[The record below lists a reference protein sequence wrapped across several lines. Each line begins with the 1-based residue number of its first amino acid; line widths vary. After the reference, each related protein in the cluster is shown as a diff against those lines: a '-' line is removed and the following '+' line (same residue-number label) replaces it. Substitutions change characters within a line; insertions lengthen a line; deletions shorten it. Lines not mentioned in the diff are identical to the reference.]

1 MNKPINA
8 PNFGVIKIKKIKV
21 TDKLIISCVLVLFAW
36 ILAGLNTWNPDY
48 DLYKLSYD
56 NMSWEKIAD
65 TRAIGYSFV
74 IFIFKSLGFS
84 FQGYMALVCFL
95 VLLSI
100 YKSIKQYT
108 DNCNLAFFA
117 YLIYPFLID
126 PIQIK
131 QWVASAI
138 VLYSLR
144 YLTETTNKNII
155 RFVICVLL
163 ATLIH
168 SSCVYY
174 AVFILIFLIKSPFA
188 LLVTSFVASIGML
201 SLASIL
207 IDKIRYLDFFV
218 QWTKGQL
225 DNYLLSANEVASKT
239 YLFLL
244 IGLTI
249 GVMLYIKEYGFTRGQ
264 KVVNNQIREYSDIL
278 TKVSLLCIPSL
289 GFMIVHQEF
298 YRLFRGM
305 FFVYYAMF
313 FYKRNALSR
322 SFKILF
328 IIAGI
333 AIALFMFYKE
343 FSSTAYYY
351 EAVTKP
357 LFENNI
363 FFDWFE

>member
-1 MNKPINA
+1 MNIPTNS
-8 PNFGVIKIKKIKV
+8 PNFGVIRIKKTKI
-21 TDKLIISCVLVLFAW
+21 TDKLLIGCFLVLLAW
-36 ILAGLNTWNPDY
+36 IIAGLNTWNPDY
-48 DLYKLSYD
+48 DLYKLSYN
-56 NMSWEKIAD
+56 NMNWEKITD

-84 FQGYMALVCFL
+84 FQGYMALMSFL
-95 VLLSI
+95 VLLSV

-108 DNCNLAFFA
+108 NNYNLAFLA

-144 YLTETTNKNII
+144 YLTETTKRNII
-155 RFVICVLL
+155 RFAICALL
-163 ATLIH
+163 ATLVH

-174 AVFILIFLIKSPFA
+174 AVFILVFFIKSPFT
-188 LLVTSFVASIGML
+188 LLVTSVVASVSML
-201 SLASIL
+201 SLASVF
-207 IDKIRYLDFFV
+207 IDKIRYLEFFV

-249 GVMLYIKEYGFTRGQ
+249 GILLYIKEYGFTRGQ
-264 KVVNNQIREYSDIL
+264 KVANNQIREYSDIL

-328 IIAGI
+328 IMAGL

-357 LFENNI
+357 LFENNML
-363 FFDWFE
+363 FDWFE